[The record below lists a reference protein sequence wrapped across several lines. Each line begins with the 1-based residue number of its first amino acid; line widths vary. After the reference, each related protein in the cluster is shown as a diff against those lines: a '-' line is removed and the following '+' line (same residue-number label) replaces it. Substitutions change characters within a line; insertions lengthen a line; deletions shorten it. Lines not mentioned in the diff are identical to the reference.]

1 MSAASETMR
10 AYRVVWLI
18 VCAAFGVVGVS
29 VAFYAAPYNL
39 GVLSLECG
47 VSAGI
52 WSLLVVRYRER
63 SRRSRARF
71 VLLASLAGG
80 AAGGAFVGLAVVL
93 GPGVIVLAIALVGT
107 SPVVV
112 KAAARALR
120 AAWAS
125 SGGHIEYAGS
135 ALAYTGLGFVPIPR
149 GDDLSLL
156 TDDQLC
162 EAWRSSTAALRGGS
176 THRVNCIV
184 ERRQRYLD
192 EFERRNPKGLNV
204 WLASTDTAG
213 CDPGVY
219 LIERWIDLPGADWD
233 ELTRGQGA

>member
-1 MSAASETMR
+1 MR

-29 VAFYAAPYNL
+29 VAFYAAPYGL
-39 GVLSLECG
+39 VVLSVECA

-71 VLLASLAGG
+71 VLVASLAGG

-107 SPVVV
+107 SPVVL

-125 SGGHIEYAGS
+125 SGGHFELAGS
-135 ALAYTGLGFVPIPR
+135 ALAYTGLGFVPIAR
-149 GDDLSLL
+149 GDHLSLL

-162 EAWRSSTAALRGGS
+162 EAWRSSTTALHGCS
-176 THRVNCIV
+176 TQRVKGIV
-184 ERRQRYLD
+184 DQRQRYLD
-192 EFERRNPKGLNV
+192 EFERRNPTGLKV

-219 LIERWIDLPGADWD
+219 LIERWIDLPVADWD

>member
-1 MSAASETMR
+1 MSVASESMK

-29 VAFYAAPYNL
+29 VAFYAAPYHL
-39 GVLSLECG
+39 VALSVECG
-47 VSAGI
+47 VAAGI
-52 WSLLVVRYRER
+52 WCLLVVPYGER

-80 AAGGAFVGLAVVL
+80 AAGGAFVGHAVVL
-93 GPGVIVLAIALVGT
+93 GPGVIVLVIALVGM
-107 SPVVV
+107 SPVVL
-112 KAAARALR
+112 KMTARVLR

-125 SGGHIEYAGS
+125 SGGHFELAGS

-162 EAWRSSTAALRGGS
+162 EAWRSSTTALRGGS
-176 THRVNCIV
+176 THRVKRIV
-184 ERRQRYLD
+184 EQRHRYLD
-192 EFERRNPKGLNV
+192 EFERRNPKGLKV

-219 LIERWIDLPGADWD
+219 LIERWIDLPAADWD